1 MKFSCSS
8 IFGDLLMQTGFYV
21 LVLSAVLAVNHEST
35 VFADSETAVCSGRC
49 IWTASSSFCGDKGD
63 EPCESGASCVC
74 PSTTN
79 ENNCKC
85 PGT

>member
-21 LVLSAVLAVNHEST
+21 LVLSAVLAVNHES
-35 VFADSETAVCSGRC
+35 VVLAQESAVCSGRC